1 MRDYS
6 GKVIG
11 ARPKARLVD
20 AEQEPHEYDEHMS
33 EKLTGVPKFVLPH
46 SHSEYTIE
54 PSPSASS
61 LSDLKSRWVLLKQKV
76 IAHKSHDGWRIGKVW
91 KQGVGK
97 KYGGMIWVT
106 QRGEYMTL
114 MPKTTDRTRCG
125 WFSQIPWS
133 RQRTSEMVLYVCH
146 TVSRHGRD

>member
-6 GKVIG
+6 GRVIG

-91 KQGVGK
+91 KQGMEK

-106 QRGEYMTL
+106 YWGGTNRGGHDFD
-114 MPKTTDRTRCG
+114 PKDYG
-125 WFSQIPWS
+125 EDKMWV
-133 RQRTSEMVLYVCH
+133 VL
-146 TVSRHGRD
+146 TAPIKSSKTK